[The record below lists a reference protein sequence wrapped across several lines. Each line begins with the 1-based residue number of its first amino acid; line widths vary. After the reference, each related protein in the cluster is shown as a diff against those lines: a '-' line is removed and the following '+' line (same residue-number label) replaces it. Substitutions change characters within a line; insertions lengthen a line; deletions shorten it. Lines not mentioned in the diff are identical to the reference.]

1 MSAPDIP
8 QSYWIY
14 STLGGA
20 LDFNLD
26 DIRIKEVNLPVIKL
40 EANITNIPKITT
52 DSKVDMGL
60 DNIRIRELPKVEMEF
75 GMKPSRIHLPS
86 HYQFCFSL
94 LGMEI
99 FKFAFCG
106 ESMVVNEPYLPH
118 QTEKCD

>member
-1 MSAPDIP
+1 MGSPSIP
-8 QSYWIY
+8 NPWSIN
-14 STLGGA
+14 STLGGS
-20 LDFNLD
+20 LDLD
-26 DIRIKEVNLPVIKL
+26 LDNIRIKEVDLPVIKL
-40 EANITNIPKITT
+40 ETKITNIPKIIT

-60 DNIRIRELPKVEMEF
+60 DNIRIRELPKIEMEF

-86 HYQFCFSL
+86 HYHFCFSL

-106 ESMVVNEPYLPH
+106 ESMVVNEPYVPH

>member
-20 LDFNLD
+20 LDFDLD
-26 DIRIKEVNLPVIKL
+26 NIRIKEVNLPVIKL

-86 HYQFCFSL
+86 HYHFCFSL